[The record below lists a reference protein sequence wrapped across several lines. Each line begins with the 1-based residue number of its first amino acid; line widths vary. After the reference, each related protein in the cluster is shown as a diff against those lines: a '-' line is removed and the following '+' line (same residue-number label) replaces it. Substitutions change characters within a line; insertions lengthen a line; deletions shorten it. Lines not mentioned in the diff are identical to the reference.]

1 MLCLC
6 FGGGLF
12 WGGVVLGD
20 LNWHVHRTEPLF
32 FFHHSNVDRLW
43 WLWQQQSPNTRTD
56 AYNGYRID
64 GSDSSLASLDDIL
77 PMMKLADDRKVRDFM
92 NVKNAGLCYTY

>member
-1 MLCLC
+1 MSC
-6 FGGGLF
+6 FGGG
-12 WGGVVLGD
+12 GGCYGGLE
-20 LNWHVHRTEPLF
+20 LTCTPHRASLLLPHT
-32 FFHHSNVDRLW
+32 NVDRLW
-43 WLWQQQSPNTRTD
+43 WLWQQRSPNTRTD

-64 GSDSSLASLDDIL
+64 GSDSSPASLDDIL